1 MTMLKMNLKA
11 TASAMGALALTVL
24 LSWTFVDAT
33 SLTNLTRDSAS
44 ILGAL
49 SALVG

>member
-1 MTMLKMNLKA
+1 MLKINLKA
-11 TASAMGALALTVL
+11 TASATAALALTVL

-33 SLTNLTRDSAS
+33 SLTNLTRDGAGF
-44 ILGAL
+44 LGAL